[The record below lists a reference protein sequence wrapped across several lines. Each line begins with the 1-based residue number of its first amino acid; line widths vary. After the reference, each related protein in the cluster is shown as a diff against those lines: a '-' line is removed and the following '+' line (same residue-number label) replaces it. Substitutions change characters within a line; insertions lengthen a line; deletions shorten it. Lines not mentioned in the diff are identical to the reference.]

1 MLGQQDHTLHSIG
14 NASQKLKHLLTRK
27 RSFRQAGIRRLSS
40 ETKLFTEICK
50 KKKNVDKCLIYT

>member
-27 RSFRQAGIRRLSS
+27 QSFRQAGIRFPLKRYYSL
-40 ETKLFTEICK
+40 
-50 KKKNVDKCLIYT
+50 KNVKNKNVEKCLIYT